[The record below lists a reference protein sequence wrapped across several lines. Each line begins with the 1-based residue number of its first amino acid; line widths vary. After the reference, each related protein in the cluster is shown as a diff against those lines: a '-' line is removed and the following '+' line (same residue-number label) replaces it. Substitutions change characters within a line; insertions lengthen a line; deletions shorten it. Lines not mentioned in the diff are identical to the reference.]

1 MRLGVELSIFFEEV
15 VFILQFVND
24 LTNEEFS
31 PPMQDVL

>member
-1 MRLGVELSIFFEEV
+1 MRLDVELSIFFKEV

>member
-1 MRLGVELSIFFEEV
+1 MGLGVELSIFFEEV
-15 VFILQFVND
+15 VFVLQFVNN

>member
-1 MRLGVELSIFFEEV
+1 MGLGVKLSIFFEEV
-15 VFILQFVND
+15 VFIFQFVND

>member
-1 MRLGVELSIFFEEV
+1 MGLGVEFSIFFEKV